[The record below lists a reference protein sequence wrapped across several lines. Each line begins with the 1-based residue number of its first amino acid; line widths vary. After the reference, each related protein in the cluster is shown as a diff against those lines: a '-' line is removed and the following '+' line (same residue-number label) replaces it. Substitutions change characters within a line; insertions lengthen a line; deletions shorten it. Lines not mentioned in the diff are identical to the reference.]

1 MRNFKKIKDRKQ
13 LKNSCGKGSKKRCN
27 YEGEPTLKTKVKIAA

>member
-13 LKNSCGKGSKKRCN
+13 LKNSCGKDKKGCN
-27 YEGEPTLKTKVKIAA
+27 YEGKPTLKTKVKITA